1 MKLHEIEDHEILA
14 TKQDLKELELALKA
28 DLANLRADFIKALLE
43 SERAQRF
50 WIWGLYVVIILSHF
64 WK

>member
-1 MKLHEIEDHEILA
+1 MSYYLCMKLSEIDNYELLA
-14 TKQDLKELELALKA
+14 TKLDVEKLKSDLQAK
-28 DLANLRADFIKALLE
+28 IYE

>member
-1 MKLHEIEDHEILA
+1 MKISEIEDHELLA
-14 TKQDLKELELALKA
+14 SKLDIEKLRTETAQLEARL
-28 DLANLRADFIKALLE
+28 IKAIME
-43 SERAQRF
+43 RERAQRF

>member
-1 MKLHEIEDHEILA
+1 MKLQEIENYELLTTKEDLTHLA
-14 TKQDLKELELALKA
+14 AKE
-28 DLANLRADFIKALLE
+28 DVANLRAEFTKSLLE

-50 WIWGLYVVIILSHF
+50 WIWGLYIVIILSHF